1 VAVFL
6 AEVADVPAGGL
17 EDPQTEETEHRDQ
30 GDVTLMGDCFAAVS
44 IASNCRWLRPRVG
57 DSAGTVGRRTY
68 SAGECSRT
76 PSMTQV
82 R

>member
-1 VAVFL
+1 MSAPTVSKMRSPSRPSRHTSAKSNGL
-6 AEVADVPAGGL
+6 ADSL
-17 EDPQTEETEHRDQ
+17 
-30 GDVTLMGDCFAAVS
+30 AAVS
-44 IASNCRWLRPRVG
+44 IASNCRCVSPSVG
-57 DSAGTVGRRTY
+57 DSGGTLGRRTY